1 LETRGAGGLPIFVL
15 KDQSEQLL
23 NYDASAASGRKLAA
37 RKWLLWRKADID
49 IP

>member
-1 LETRGAGGLPIFVL
+1 
-15 KDQSEQLL
+15 L
-23 NYDASAASGRKLAA
+23 NYGASATSVRKLAA